1 MAKKKISELAMKMAK
16 KAGSKKPM
24 SARKFK
30 EMRDKDLASKK
41 KAAKGIARAG
51 EIAKAPERV
60 AEVRKA
66 AKKSEGMRSVVGE
79 SKRGKVK
86 KKDLPMLQ
94 QQELDFKELT
104 KTAQRAERNKVR
116 QGKPSKFSDYLKIVE
131 KQEVVKKSYGG
142 NMKKKTAKKSYG
154 GKMTKKMAGGKM
166 AGKPK
171 GVGCATRGY
180 GKAMK

>member
-1 MAKKKISELAMKMAK
+1 MSKKKITEMAMKAMKGRK
-16 KAGSKKPM
+16 KAM
-24 SARKFK
+24 SPRKFA
-30 EMRDKDLASKK
+30 EMRKQEMAAKK

-86 KKDLPMLQ
+86 KKDLPMLK

-131 KQEVVKKSYGG
+131 KQEVVKKAYGSK
-142 NMKKKTAKKSYG
+142 MTKKSYG
-154 GKMTKKMAGGKM
+154 GGMAKKTVKREVGGKM

-171 GVGCATRGY
+171 GVGCAIKGY
-180 GKAMK
+180 GRAMS